1 MLLTLQNANSNR
13 WLSNKISF
21 SDSAIAE
28 ENATGGGRVLF
39 IDTREISDIVLQCST
54 KIL

>member
-1 MLLTLQNANSNR
+1 MLLTLQNAKSNR

-39 IDTREISDIVLQCST
+39 IDTEISDIVLQCST